1 MTPAAIVEAMRALV
15 ADRLAVKLAD
25 VRPDSRLIDDLG
37 ADSLD
42 FVDLVF
48 AIEKRFGVKLR
59 DDELDALSHLDFS
72 SPDVMRNGFLTREVI
87 ERLTPALPALRDLPD
102 PERVTP
108 ATAFGLV
115 TVAVLTAMV
124 ERKATSPDR

>member
-1 MTPAAIVEAMRALV
+1 VTPAAIVEAMRALV

>member
-108 ATAFGLV
+108 AAVFGLV

>member
-1 MTPAAIVEAMRALV
+1 VHVATGITLDTANLVFVLRNDDVRGIALALGAICL
-15 ADRLAVKLAD
+15 D
-25 VRPDSRLIDDLG
+25 VRP
-37 ADSLD
+37 D

-108 ATAFGLV
+108 AAVFGLV

>member
-1 MTPAAIVEAMRALV
+1 MST
-15 ADRLAVKLAD
+15 LAVALPA
-25 VRPDSRLIDDLG
+25 PSSRWIVSRRFDLG
-37 ADSLD
+37 
-42 FVDLVF
+42 FF
-48 AIEKRFGVKLR
+48 FGGAVLSVAA
-59 DDELDALSHLDFS
+59 ALSHLDFS

-108 ATAFGLV
+108 AAVFGLV

>member
-108 ATAFGLV
+108 GTAFGLV